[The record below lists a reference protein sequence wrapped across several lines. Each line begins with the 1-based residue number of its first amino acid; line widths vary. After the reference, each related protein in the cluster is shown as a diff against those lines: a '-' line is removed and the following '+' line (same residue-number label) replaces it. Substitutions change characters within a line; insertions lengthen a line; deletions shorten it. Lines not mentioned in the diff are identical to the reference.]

1 MVLLASTPPVSE
13 FACWYPSPDSPSRNF
28 SAGPEISRTIED
40 ESFVIGPRRAR
51 RVKRADPWRLMDACS
66 ALRTGSGNLV
76 AHARS
81 TMKAVNRFLR
91 PSPRPRAW
99 FTFNRFACAPDD
111 ASGPG
116 PLSANHGTAADLNPR
131 RNIRNSQGNGPTAS
145 SLWRP
150 AALRQLG
157 ERTSERPLDGERTS
171 GALSVGRKYPGMSN
185 AEACGLPTRRHGHG
199 PLDLPLD
206 YRSPWWTA
214 VGNRVRAAG
223 GSLSVYDP
231 CRLSRHP

>member
-1 MVLLASTPPVSE
+1 
-13 FACWYPSPDSPSRNF
+13 
-28 SAGPEISRTIED
+28 
-40 ESFVIGPRRAR
+40 
-51 RVKRADPWRLMDACS
+51 
-66 ALRTGSGNLV
+66 LV

-214 VGNRVRAAG
+214 VGNRVRATGA
-223 GSLSVYDP
+223 LFQFTIPAD
-231 CRLSRHP
+231 